1 MSKVRVLLVDDEA
14 DLVEI
19 IEERLHLR
27 GIEAAVSSSGQ
38 DALTRMRECVFNV
51 VVVDV
56 RMPSMGGLELLGRI
70 KKICPKTQV
79 ILLTGRGSEE
89 ESKIGLAQGA
99 FDYLIKPVN
108 INDLIATLER
118 AVAAGQAS
126 E

>member
-1 MSKVRVLLVDDEA
+1 MSQVRVLLVDDET
-14 DLVEI
+14 DLIEI
-19 IEERLHLR
+19 VEERLRLR
-27 GIEAAVSSSGQ
+27 GIEAAVSNSGH
-38 DALTRMRECVFNV
+38 DALARLRECEFNV

-56 RMPSMGGLELLGRI
+56 RMPTMGGLELLERI

-89 ESKIGLAQGA
+89 ESKMGIARGA

-118 AVAAGQAS
+118 AVTAGQSMA
-126 E
+126 